1 MIFVSPERLWADP
14 SKTYKFVMRR
24 MLKCGYPPKLS
35 YDTEIEDPNKKMG
48 VLERWFPN
56 QCEAKIR
63 HQSEESGEQFLYK
76 VSNDLVWNF
85 WIPLMKMNCN
95 LITNFIRGRDAFQ
108 ALI

>member
-1 MIFVSPERLWADP
+1 MDRSFQDVQTCHATHAKVWISSQV
-14 SKTYKFVMRR
+14 VMQRR
-24 MLKCGYPPKLS
+24 NRRS
-35 YDTEIEDPNKKMG
+35 QQKMG

-76 VSNDLVWNF
+76 VSNGLVWNF
-85 WIPLMKMNCN
+85 WIPLMKMNCD
-95 LITNFIRGRDAFQ
+95 LITNFVKDHDAFQ